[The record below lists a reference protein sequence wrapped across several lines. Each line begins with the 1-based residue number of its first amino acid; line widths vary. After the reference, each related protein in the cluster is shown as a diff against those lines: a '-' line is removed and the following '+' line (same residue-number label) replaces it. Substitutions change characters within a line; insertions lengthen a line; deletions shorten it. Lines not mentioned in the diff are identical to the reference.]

1 VLLAENWNMANPDN
15 AHWQMIPKADIDHL
29 LSVSGLKTDKV
40 ETIAYQRYNA
50 FHLRQPRCRS
60 LTTP

>member
-1 VLLAENWNMANPDN
+1 MANPDN

-40 ETIAYQRYNA
+40 D
-50 FHLRQPRCRS
+50 
-60 LTTP
+60 